1 MERALAAKI
10 ERDMLLL
17 SANDRLALLRK
28 LIDSLAVTADAN
40 SDAATWLEEA
50 QRRVGE
56 LENGTA
62 RIFPAEEVL
71 NEYRNTLRELGD

>member
-1 MERALAAKI
+1 MARALAANI

-17 SANDRLALLRK
+17 SAQDRLALVRK
-28 LIDSLAVTADAN
+28 LIDSLAVRDDAN
-40 SDAATWLEEA
+40 SDAAAWLEEA

-71 NEYRNTLRELGD
+71 NEYRNTLKQLGD